1 MRKHRYI
8 LNEIPEG
15 DLLLEM
21 KNDDEDAFVV
31 IYKRY
36 HAILY
41 VLAHKYLKD
50 DDSARNI
57 VQSVFIKFW
66 EIRRILPEKINL
78 RNYLYTM
85 AKNLILNEIRN
96 KVSAMLKNKEIVSQR
111 DIFEKDLIEIIDEKE
126 KEKSIYQAIEKLPSQ
141 KKTICLYK
149 MRGDMS
155 NKEIA
160 EKMNISVSTVK
171 AHYSQALKMLQNFL
185 EPFNLLIFLLFV

>member
-1 MRKHRYI
+1 MSE
-8 LNEIPEG
+8 N
-15 DLLLEM
+15 DLLWEV
-21 KNDDEDAFVV
+21 KNGNGDAFVV

-36 HAILY
+36 HSILY
-41 VLAHKYLKD
+41 ILAHRYLKD

-66 EIRRILPEKINL
+66 EIRKTLPEKINL

-96 KVSAMLKNKEIVSQR
+96 RVSAMLKNGEIVSQR
-111 DIFEKDLIEIIDEKE
+111 SIFEKDLIEIIDEKE
-126 KEKSIYQAIEKLPSQ
+126 KDKSIYEAIEKLPPQ
-141 KKTICLYK
+141 KKAICLYK
-149 MRGDMS
+149 MREDMS

-171 AHYSQALKMLQNFL
+171 VHYSQALKMLRISL
-185 EPFNLLIFLLFV
+185 ETFKMLIFFSVW

>member
-1 MRKHRYI
+1 MS
-8 LNEIPEG
+8 EG
-15 DLLLEM
+15 DLLWEM
-21 KNDDEDAFVV
+21 KDGNEEAFVV
-31 IYKRY
+31 IYERY

-41 VLAHKYLKD
+41 VLAHRYLQD

-66 EIRRILPEKINL
+66 EARSNLPEKVNL

-111 DIFEKDLIEIIDEKE
+111 GIFEKDLIEVIDEKE
-126 KEKSIYQAIEKLPSQ
+126 TKKQIYEAIEKLPPQ
-141 KKTICLYK
+141 KKAICLYK
-149 MRGDMS
+149 MREDMS

-171 AHYSQALKMLQNFL
+171 VHYTQALKMLRNSL
-185 EPFNLLIFLLFV
+185 EPFNLLIFLLFM